1 MINRYAEK
9 FQNPIT
15 QTRRRLILSF
25 QNVADR
31 LRRPFVAADADVA
44 AGDAVLQVRVRI
56 TKSATGL
63 ELLDRTQV
71 VFRSAVARRWLR
83 PKSDLCRH
91 WVHARLAEV
100 LHEAEV
106 LHDGVRLHLP
116 YPSSGTRARELC
128 VAYSFAA
135 FALATSSL
143 GRKMEKRRL
152 GKMEKQLSA
161 SLRNQSITT
170 DSNFYRCTDYSQ
182 NED

>member
-1 MINRYAEK
+1 VK
-9 FQNPIT
+9 GCFFP
-15 QTRRRLILSF
+15 LSF

-31 LRRPFVAADADVA
+31 LRRPFVAADAGVA
-44 AGDAVLQVRVRI
+44 AGDAVLQVRVRF

-71 VFRSAVARRWLR
+71 VIRAAVARRWLR

-100 LHEAEV
+100 LH
-106 LHDGVRLHLP
+106 DGVRLQLP

-161 SLRNQSITT
+161 SLRNWIRKVLRQSITT
-170 DSNFYRCTDYSQ
+170 DSCFSRWTDYSQ

>member
-1 MINRYAEK
+1 MLFAIV
-9 FQNPIT
+9 
-15 QTRRRLILSF
+15 L
-25 QNVADR
+25 R

-44 AGDAVLQVRVRI
+44 AGDAVLPVRVRI

-71 VFRSAVARRWLR
+71 VFRAAVARQWLR

-106 LHDGVRLHLP
+106 LHDGVQHQLLF
-116 YPSSGTRARELC
+116 PSSVTSAREAQRRLLFRRLR
-128 VAYSFAA
+128 VRDLV
-135 FALATSSL
+135 LAPGL

-161 SLRNQSITT
+161 SLRNWMN
-170 DSNFYRCTDYSQ
+170 DD
-182 NED
+182 